1 VEYYWYIAC
10 SLILRFTVL
19 VFILSIVRAAYLND
33 GSNESMSF
41 QQLISCNKR
50 NVGCDGG
57 SMPIGAKYAAENW
70 FGVATLNVYPF
81 TDADGLTSDACKL
94 TEETST
100 PAIKVVNGPMTVVGL
115 DAAMSF
121 DKRMEI
127 FKLALMDKPISII
140 LKSSC
145 KLFSNYVS
153 GILTDDGDCACSNST
168 CYDHSVL
175 MVGYDDKGEIP
186 YFKLK
191 NSWGTRWGEGGY
203 FRVAQR
209 EKGAFGLF
217 GIFGEGLMVEV
228 ERNLDAETDE
238 LEVEDA
244 MFPIWA
250 IVTIAMLSILG
261 CCCLMYIG
269 CVCWARNQKE
279 DK

>member
-1 VEYYWYIAC
+1 
-10 SLILRFTVL
+10 
-19 VFILSIVRAAYLND
+19 
-33 GSNESMSF
+33 
-41 QQLISCNKR
+41 
-50 NVGCDGG
+50 
-57 SMPIGAKYAAENW
+57 MPIGANYAAENW
-70 FGVATLNVYPF
+70 FGVTTLNVYPF
-81 TDADGLTSDACKL
+81 TDAEGSTSDVCKL
-94 TEETST
+94 TEETPT
-100 PAIKVVNGPMTVVGL
+100 PAIKVVNDPLTVVGL
-115 DAAMSF
+115 DATMSF
-121 DKRMEI
+121 DKRLET

-186 YFKLK
+186 YFTLK

-203 FRVAQR
+203 FRVAQW
-209 EKGAFGLF
+209 EKGGFGLF
-217 GIFGEGLMVEV
+217 GIFGEGVMVEV
-228 ERNLDAETDE
+228 QRNLDADTDE

-244 MFPIWA
+244 SFPIWA

-261 CCCLMYIG
+261 CCFTYIC